1 MLDPRFMV
9 RIARKRCIRANSP
22 SCQVRRK
29 RSPDREPAG
38 VCRCRL
44 VEIVDLE
51 IIGGIAE
58 AGEVLL
64 NAGSHRSGR
73 TGDRGRRSG
82 SGTSGYGTSRN
93 GRRDCGR
100 VVIGIG
106 TVNGERSLRRGCGG
120 LLHHGLGLDMRGVAA
135 MLAGSGAPAAFR
147 GLLADFGKLASGVG
161 DEVIE
166 QVAIIL
172 ARLLAIIL
180 ELVNGIDDLLAIVLG
195 LVEDTVGLVLS
206 ILDRGGSIGLGVGQD
221 LVGGAL
227 GDDERLGDGVAV
239 GLLGLELL
247 LELGDAGIA
256 LGDGGILLG
265 QDGRVDGVCGLVVLL
280 GGMLGLGLVEHLVVE
295 GGRAVEAGERVLADL
310 ALQRGDLLIQA
321 VDLIGDVLEEDIDL
335 VDVAALAIDGSFG
348 YGFQQR

>member
-1 MLDPRFMV
+1 
-9 RIARKRCIRANSP
+9 
-22 SCQVRRK
+22 
-29 RSPDREPAG
+29 
-38 VCRCRL
+38 
-44 VEIVDLE
+44 
-51 IIGGIAE
+51 
-58 AGEVLL
+58 
-64 NAGSHRSGR
+64 
-73 TGDRGRRSG
+73 
-82 SGTSGYGTSRN
+82 
-93 GRRDCGR
+93 
-100 VVIGIG
+100 
-106 TVNGERSLRRGCGG
+106 
-120 LLHHGLGLDMRGVAA
+120 MRGVAA
-135 MLAGSGAPAAFR
+135 MLAGSERACGLR

-161 DEVIE
+161 DEVVE

-256 LGDGGILLG
+256 LGDGGIFLG

-280 GGMLGLGLVEHLVVE
+280 GGMLGLGLVNASSSKVA
-295 GGRAVEAGERVLADL
+295 GRSKPANVSSPIWLCSEA
-310 ALQRGDLLIQA
+310 IC
-321 VDLIGDVLEEDIDL
+321 
-335 VDVAALAIDGSFG
+335 
-348 YGFQQR
+348 

>member
-1 MLDPRFMV
+1 M
-9 RIARKRCIRANSP
+9 
-22 SCQVRRK
+22 
-29 RSPDREPAG
+29 
-38 VCRCRL
+38 
-44 VEIVDLE
+44 
-51 IIGGIAE
+51 
-58 AGEVLL
+58 
-64 NAGSHRSGR
+64 
-73 TGDRGRRSG
+73 
-82 SGTSGYGTSRN
+82 
-93 GRRDCGR
+93 
-100 VVIGIG
+100 
-106 TVNGERSLRRGCGG
+106 
-120 LLHHGLGLDMRGVAA
+120 
-135 MLAGSGAPAAFR
+135 
-147 GLLADFGKLASGVG
+147 
-161 DEVIE
+161 
-166 QVAIIL
+166 
-172 ARLLAIIL
+172 
-180 ELVNGIDDLLAIVLG
+180 NGIDDLLAIVLG

-335 VDVAALAIDGSFG
+335 VDVVALAIDGSFG